1 MGEYIRKTFTF
12 EGKRYTVR
20 GKTEKEA
27 IMKMANKQRDL
38 EEGRVVVSGN
48 MTVEAWALKANTVYR
63 PNQAEKTRK
72 SDIAKMN
79 SGIFKY
85 IGNRPLKSIK
95 KIELQE
101 VLNNQTGKSRAHIK
115 KIRQL
120 LQFIFSTAATEKLI
134 REDPSVN
141 LTEPAGYKGQRR
153 QITEDERHH
162 YMLVHNDDPRFV
174 IFDIMLFCGL
184 RPEEARNLQGRDIQT
199 LRDSD
204 GEEWNILHIRGTK
217 TDNAERLVPLPEE
230 LYLKIKDTPPFQ
242 YVCLNTRGEKHTE
255 NSYRSAL
262 TALRRAMNISMGCRV
277 CRNQLIPPYPLA
289 PDFVPYDLRH
299 TFCCDLQKAKVDI
312 RSAQQLM
319 GHSDIALTANI
330 YSHADKETLLDAA
343 NQMKNYA
350 AQKDKKQQ
358 SVTHGVTQTAVTVG
372 NT

>member
-63 PNQAEKTRK
+63 PKQASKTRK
-72 SDIAKMN
+72 SDIAKMR

-101 VLNNQTGKSRAHIK
+101 ILNKQEGKSRSHIK
-115 KIRQL
+115 KVRQL
-120 LQFIFSTAATEKLI
+120 IQFIFSTAAAEKLI
-134 REDPSVN
+134 REDPSIT
-141 LTEPAGYKGQRR
+141 LTEPTGYKGQRR
-153 QITEDERHH
+153 QITAKERYH
-162 YMLVHNDDPRFV
+162 YMLVHDDDPRFV
-174 IFDIMLFCGL
+174 LFDIMLFCGL
-184 RPEEARNLQGRDIQT
+184 RPEEARNLQGKDIQKLT
-199 LRDSD
+199 DD
-204 GEEWNILHIRGTK
+204 AENVYNILHVPGSK
-217 TDNAERLVPLPEE
+217 TDNADRFVPIPDE
-230 LYLKIKDTPPFQ
+230 LYKKIKGTPPFQ
-242 YVCLNTRGEKHTE
+242 YICLNTRGEKHTE

-262 TALRRAMNISMGCRV
+262 NALRRAMNISMGCEV
-277 CRNQLIPPYPLA
+277 YRNQLVPPYPLA